1 MAAAA
6 VGGKRKADALG
17 GAGVAGSAAGVMTD
31 VFSPLFGSQKLAK
44 LQKVVP
50 GRPKSGGIQI
60 VMASKPQQVGES
72 VASQCARAVRQR
84 LQCWSPETG
93 PGSARSLHG
102 LIFMPAMPAQTDR
115 DPYKLR
121 HPASDLQAEGSEC
134 LYLGGATKGAP
145 RCNLVNIVCTQPPHP
160 CAG

>member
-6 VGGKRKADALG
+6 VAGKRKADALG
-17 GAGVAGSAAGVMTD
+17 VAAGTAAGVMTD

-72 VASQCARAVRQR
+72 GASQCARAVRQR
-84 LQCWSPETG
+84 SNAGALTQ
-93 PGSARSLHG
+93 G
-102 LIFMPAMPAQTDR
+102 LA
-115 DPYKLR
+115 
-121 HPASDLQAEGSEC
+121 
-134 LYLGGATKGAP
+134 AP
-145 RCNLVNIVCTQPPHP
+145 DHYMV
-160 CAG
+160 